1 MAETTETLYTVAR
14 GTTVLTDLR
23 RDVRGAKGD
32 LAAIESSMRAAKLEP
47 DVQLATVT
55 RTTTLSDPTPY
66 SETITVDDAPA
77 EGVTVQAQAGE
88 QEGSG
93 EETPDASPAKK
104 TTGK

>member
-1 MAETTETLYTVAR
+1 MADSTETLYTVAR

-23 RDVRGAKGD
+23 RDVRSAKGD
-32 LAAIESSMRAAKLEP
+32 LAAIEQSMRAAKLEP

-66 SETITVDDAPA
+66 SDTIVVEEAPTDDVAA
-77 EGVTVQAQAGE
+77 QAQTGE
-88 QEGSG
+88 QDGSD
-93 EETPDASPAKK
+93 EQAPEAAPSKK